1 MEKKVE
7 EQLSII
13 KDIITR
19 TIPVEQIYLFGSYA
33 YGTPHADSDLDIYV
47 VMKDDA
53 PYRAADAIDMIGMA
67 VHGHKSMPA
76 DILVLKKARFQYRL
90 TAPTLEQEVAEK
102 GILIYG

>member
-1 MEKKVE
+1 MELYVHK
-7 EQLSII
+7 QLDLIKNII
-13 KDIITR
+13 LK

-67 VHGHKSMPA
+67 VHGHKSIPA

-90 TAPTLEQEVAEK
+90 TAPTLEQEVAQK
-102 GILIYG
+102 GLLIYG